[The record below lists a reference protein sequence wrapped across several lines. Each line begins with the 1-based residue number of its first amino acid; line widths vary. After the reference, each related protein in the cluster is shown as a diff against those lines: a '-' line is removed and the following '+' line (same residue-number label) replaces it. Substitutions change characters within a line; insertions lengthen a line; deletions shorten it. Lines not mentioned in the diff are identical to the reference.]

1 LFKLQMHRTKLEPNR
16 HSVYQ
21 SNQVAR
27 RKDTHTQTRTHRHS
41 YCHKGGVE
49 EREME
54 VEVVL
59 LGRVRATERK
69 QKHECKEEAESAR

>member
-1 LFKLQMHRTKLEPNR
+1 MYLTGVEMPANTYIYKYTLSH
-16 HSVYQ
+16 
-21 SNQVAR
+21 
-27 RKDTHTQTRTHRHS
+27 THRHS